1 MEDIT
6 IYQQIDWN
14 GFHIGTN
21 ADLVPGAL
29 DVEAPIYDSTTH
41 KAKWVDNAWVIKP
54 ILEWDLKEGQKL
66 QETTTNQVTV
76 DPMTNIETIT
86 PITTYSVITIE
97 RPSKYHS
104 WVNNEWILN
113 ETGLDR
119 KSTRLNSS
127 HSAKSRMPSSA

>member
-1 MEDIT
+1 MEEIK

-29 DVEAPIYDSTTH
+29 DVEAPVYDSTTH
-41 KAKWVDNAWVIKP
+41 KAKWVNDQWVIKP
-54 ILEWDLKEGQKL
+54 ILEWDLKEGQVL

-97 RPSKYHS
+97 KPSKYHS
-104 WVNNEWILN
+104 WVNNEWIVN
-113 ETGLDR
+113 ETGLNSY
-119 KSTRLNSS
+119 KVLIKKNYSLN
-127 HSAKSRMPSSA
+127 